1 MRYSVYYSENALKP
15 LKKLDNASKILI
27 INWIDKNL
35 DGCDDPRIHGKRLSG
50 NLKSA
55 WRYKVGDY
63 RLIADI
69 IDETVVI
76 HILET
81 GHRSNVYTTGYKPS
95 VRNKT

>member
-1 MRYSVYYSENALKP
+1 MRYSVHYSKNALKQ

-50 NLKSA
+50 SLRSA
-55 WRYKVGDY
+55 WRYRVGDY

-69 IDETVVI
+69 IDDTVVI
-76 HILET
+76 CILEV
-81 GHRSNVYTTGYKPS
+81 GHRSNVYE
-95 VRNKT
+95 RCI